1 MPIYEYMASGKGCSK
16 CSKGL
21 EVVQAIHESPLK
33 ACPDC
38 QGSVDRI
45 ISRIGRIDVAYSP
58 SDAFKHYTRKMEE
71 KRTRVEKEGK
81 TEGAEE

>member
-1 MPIYEYMASGKGCSK
+1 MPIYEYTARGKGCSK

-38 QGSVDRI
+38 QGPVDRI
-45 ISRIGRIDVAYSP
+45 ISKIGRIDVAYSP
-58 SDAFKHYTRKMEE
+58 SDAFKHYTRQMEE
-71 KRTRVEKEGK
+71 KQTRTEKEGK
-81 TEGAEE
+81 SEGEVE